1 MAIDGS
7 DTTREVRLEGGKLL
21 VGVVG
26 LGGIVLA
33 AVVGA
38 FLLGRW
44 VESRS
49 RPAGSTGAGGGDPLG
64 AVVRAAPDAEVTDE
78 LTYFDRLQGTEQRPE
93 PAREATRATPPPPS
107 PPGGGAREEGG
118 AYFVQV
124 FAGRDRSSAEE
135 LVGRLEGQG
144 LPVHLDS
151 EPDGGGLLYKVRVGG
166 YPTKERAGEVAQG
179 LTRGGFSAWV
189 TSRR

>member
-21 VGVVG
+21 AGVVG
-26 LGGIVLA
+26 LGGVVLA

-44 VESRS
+44 VESRT
-49 RPAGSTGAGGGDPLG
+49 RPAGSLEGGGADPLG
-64 AVVRAAPDAEVTDE
+64 AVVRAVPDADVSGEA
-78 LTYFDRLQGTEQRPE
+78 TYFDRLQGTEQQPE
-93 PAREATRATPPPPS
+93 PAREAPRAAAPPPAPVR
-107 PPGGGAREEGG
+107 AAAEEGG

-151 EPDGGGLLYKVRVGG
+151 EPDGGSLLYKVRVGG

-179 LTRGGFSAWV
+179 LTSGGFSAWV